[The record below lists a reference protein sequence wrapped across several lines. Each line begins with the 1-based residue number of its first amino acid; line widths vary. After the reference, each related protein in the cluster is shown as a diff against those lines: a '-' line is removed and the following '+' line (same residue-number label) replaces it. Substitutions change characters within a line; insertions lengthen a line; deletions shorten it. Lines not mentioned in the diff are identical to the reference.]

1 MDGSS
6 RKVCCVAS
14 QVRSSRPREVRHHWE
29 AREQRQ
35 YRHHW
40 KAGYCRQN
48 PFWLMLCQAQ
58 GRGHRD
64 WYWHRWSP
72 LFERIAMPCEIRRFN
87 GLRQALPAVLQVGQH
102 RKGATVRRLRS
113 IPQWGNR
120 GSTPSDWVSA
130 RRLALVKKLDR
141 HTSLP
146 GSAIASFK
154 LERDAND
161 FENSCIA
168 CHSSG

>member
-1 MDGSS
+1 LNDEHYDHGEICYRVKSS
-6 RKVCCVAS
+6 REPHGRAVKEVCCVTS

-48 PFWLMLCQAQ
+48 RFWLMLCQAQ
-58 GRGHRD
+58 GCGHRD
-64 WYWHRWSP
+64 WYCHRWSP

-102 RKGATVRRLRS
+102 RNGATVR
-113 IPQWGNR
+113 PAQ
-120 GSTPSDWVSA
+120 
-130 RRLALVKKLDR
+130 
-141 HTSLP
+141 
-146 GSAIASFK
+146 
-154 LERDAND
+154 E
-161 FENSCIA
+161 
-168 CHSSG
+168 HSSMGQ